1 MRAVVVERIQQPGE
15 LRVRDAPEPRTG
27 PGQLKLAVRAAGCNF
42 FDTLIVQGRYQ
53 RQPAFPFVPGGEFA
67 GDVLE
72 VGEAVAGFAPGDRV
86 LAAPG
91 LGGFAERAV
100 VDAAQACALPDA
112 IDFEAA
118 VALGIVYPTSYAAL
132 TLRANLRAG
141 ETLLVHA
148 AAGGVGLA
156 AVQLGR
162 ALGARVIGTAGGP
175 EKCALVRAHGAEA
188 AIDTRS
194 EDFVERVLTLTAG
207 AGADVIYDPVGGDTT
222 QRSLK
227 CIAWNG
233 RLCVIGFASGE
244 IPSIAANRIL
254 LKNIAVIGLHWSA
267 YPTREP
273 DTIAR
278 VYEALFALHAEGRI
292 DPVIFARYPLEGVP
306 EALAA
311 LAAGETFGKLV
322 ITPSGAP
329 AQPGW
334 RAAVGAD

>member
-1 MRAVVVERIQQPGE
+1 MRAVVVDRFQQPAE

-27 PGQLKLAVRAAGCNF
+27 PGQVKLAVRAAGCNF

-53 RQPAFPFVPGGEFA
+53 KQPAFPFVPGGEFA

-72 VGEAVAGFAPGDRV
+72 VGAGVVGFAKGDRV

-100 VDAAQACALPDA
+100 VDADQVHALPDA
-112 IDFEAA
+112 ISFESS
-118 VALGIVYPTSYAAL
+118 VALGIAYPTSYAAL
-132 TLRANLRAG
+132 TLRADLRAG

-156 AVQLGR
+156 AVQIGR

-175 EKCALVRAHGAEA
+175 EKCALVQAHGADA
-188 AIDTRS
+188 VIDYRA
-194 EDFVERVLTLTAG
+194 EDFVERVLALTDG
-207 AGADVIYDPVGGDTT
+207 AGADVIYDPLGGDTT

-244 IPSIAANRIL
+244 IPEIAANRIL
-254 LKNIAVIGLHWSA
+254 LKNIAVTGLHWSA
-267 YPTREP
+267 YPEREP
-273 DTIAR
+273 DTIIS
-278 VYEALFALHAEGRI
+278 VYHALFALHAAGRI

-306 EALAA
+306 QALAA
-311 LAAGETFGKLV
+311 LASRETYGKLV
-322 ITPSGAP
+322 ITP
-329 AQPGW
+329 
-334 RAAVGAD
+334 